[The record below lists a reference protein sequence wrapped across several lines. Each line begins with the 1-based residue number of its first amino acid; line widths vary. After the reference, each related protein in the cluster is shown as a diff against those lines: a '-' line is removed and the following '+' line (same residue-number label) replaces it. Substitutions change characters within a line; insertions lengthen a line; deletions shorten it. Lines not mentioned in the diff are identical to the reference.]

1 VEVEVS
7 KEKNPAQADNSKVI
21 EITVIDKGPVIRAEA
36 SAADQ
41 YSALDLASGKLFER
55 LRRSRD
61 RRKSHRR
68 VVEKVGE
75 PLTLTAEDLAA
86 EAQAESRPEVEV
98 EAAHPTR
105 PETTGEAVE
114 TQLGDSPVVVRD
126 KLYEANPMS
135 VDQALYEMEMVGHP
149 FYLFID
155 EETKQPCAVYLRHGW
170 TYGIIRL
177 DTTVH

>member
-1 VEVEVS
+1 M
-7 KEKNPAQADNSKVI
+7 
-21 EITVIDKGPVIRAEA
+21 
-36 SAADQ
+36 
-41 YSALDLASGKLFER
+41 
-55 LRRSRD
+55 
-61 RRKSHRR
+61 
-68 VVEKVGE
+68 VEKVGE